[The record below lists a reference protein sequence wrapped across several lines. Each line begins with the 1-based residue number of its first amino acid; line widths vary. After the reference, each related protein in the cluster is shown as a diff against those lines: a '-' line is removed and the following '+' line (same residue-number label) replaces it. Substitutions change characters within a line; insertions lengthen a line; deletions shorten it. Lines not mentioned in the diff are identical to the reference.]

1 MFHSA
6 GAWLK
11 PNVFPGILSKLL
23 AANSASLACNLQQF
37 FCKSLQPLQ
46 FFLNPMEKKKYQSQ
60 AIGSPKS
67 HLCAL
72 LLDFEGFFFQSVFQ
86 LYNLSMQGHP
96 NRKGKMSWIFRLALS
111 YFLTGACLAGLNI
124 GKNAFSGWN
133 GVSYKRWILS
143 WWTSP

>member
-23 AANSASLACNLQQF
+23 AANAASLACNLQQF
-37 FCKSLQPLQ
+37 LCKNLQ
-46 FFLNPMEKKKYQSQ
+46 KKQKNFAILPKSHGKKNQSQ

-72 LLDFEGFFFQSVFQ
+72 LLGFEVFFFQSVFQ
-86 LYNLSMQGHP
+86 L
-96 NRKGKMSWIFRLALS
+96 
-111 YFLTGACLAGLNI
+111 
-124 GKNAFSGWN
+124 
-133 GVSYKRWILS
+133 
-143 WWTSP
+143 

>member
-23 AANSASLACNLQQF
+23 AANAASLACNLQQF
-37 FCKSLQPLQ
+37 FCKSSQALQ
-46 FFLNPMEKKKYQSQ
+46 FFLNPMEKNQSQ

-72 LLDFEGFFFQSVFQ
+72 LLVFEGLFQSVFQ

-96 NRKGKMSWIFRLALS
+96 NRKEKISWIFSLALS
-111 YFLTGACLAGLNI
+111 YFLTRACLAGLNI
-124 GKNAFSGWN
+124 GKNAFPDQN
-133 GVSYKRWILS
+133 EVFYKRWILS
-143 WWTSP
+143 WWTLP

>member
-46 FFLNPMEKKKYQSQ
+46 FFLNPMEKKKKNQSQ

-72 LLDFEGFFFQSVFQ
+72 LLVFEGFFSECV
-86 LYNLSMQGHP
+86 S
-96 NRKGKMSWIFRLALS
+96 AL
-111 YFLTGACLAGLNI
+111 
-124 GKNAFSGWN
+124 
-133 GVSYKRWILS
+133 
-143 WWTSP
+143 